1 MAHIAFI
8 LFCFLS
14 TVPPSPVAARS
25 SHVCIPVVL
34 SFDTYHLSRETFLL
48 LPAGL
53 SFVLSPELPTTEAKA
68 VLCTLFVP
76 NFLLVRNSKVLLL
89 YLRHN
94 LVPEQLVVA
103 PFCILTECTVSLTF
117 SICAFCPHTV
127 FMYLCGFQNKQPL
140 FPYTTLTDWFL

>member
-1 MAHIAFI
+1 VAHIAFI

-103 PFCILTECTVSLTF
+103 PFCILTMYRQFNIQQFYVLPTQCIYV
-117 SICAFCPHTV
+117 FCVDLRT
-127 FMYLCGFQNKQPL
+127 KQPL
-140 FPYTTLTDWFL
+140 FPYTTLTDCFL